1 MPYRL
6 LAGAV
11 VVVHLLFVCF
21 VAVGGLLVWRWRRV
35 AWAHLPAVAW
45 GIWIELSGG
54 ICPLTPLEN
63 HLRQLGGEAA
73 YGGDF
78 VAHYLLPVLYPAG
91 LDRGMQAALAAA
103 VLALNAAVYWRF
115 WLRRPGPPPAG
126 R

>member
-1 MPYRL
+1 VHYRI

-11 VVVHLLFVCF
+11 VVVHLLFVVF
-21 VAVGGLLVWRWRRV
+21 VAAGGLVVWRWRRA

-63 HLRQLGGEAA
+63 HLRRLGGEAA

-91 LDRGMQAALAAA
+91 LDRAIQAALAAA
-103 VLALNAAVYWRF
+103 VLALNAAVYWRL
-115 WLRRPGPPPAG
+115 WLRRSGSPPAG